1 MRFDWIYI
9 DGAWECFYVGLD
21 EDGLP
26 YPFELM
32 S

>member
-1 MRFDWIYI
+1 MMFDWIHI

-26 YPFELM
+26 YPLELM